1 MQTLLHIKNY
11 CFFLETNHIKFYTG
25 YIHTTILRLNLLLTF
40 HTLCVLFCFEI
51 VNTDTD
57 IMSVFNSQKW
67 GKQKRFWIHVEQ
79 TRKLKLQHQSTVKE
93 WIIQKTAWWNGP
105 KGQFN
110 RSAWEFWGQ
119 YVRTGDWSEGEG
131 EENLL

>member
-93 WIIQKTAWWNGP
+93 
-105 KGQFN
+105 
-110 RSAWEFWGQ
+110 
-119 YVRTGDWSEGEG
+119 
-131 EENLL
+131 